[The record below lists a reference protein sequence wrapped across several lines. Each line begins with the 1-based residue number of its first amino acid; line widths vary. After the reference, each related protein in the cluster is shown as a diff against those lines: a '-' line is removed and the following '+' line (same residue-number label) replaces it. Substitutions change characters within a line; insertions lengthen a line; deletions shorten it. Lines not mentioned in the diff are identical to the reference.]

1 MDKSDKGAQFYKS
14 QSIESLLPQTIFGL
28 ELEPHEW
35 QVLIDVKFHRK
46 PFGSKRDHFCK
57 YKYIYLFTYNHSLAY
72 SIFDV
77 KPTINFITTVSAFF
91 LSFSKQKATSILEKK
106 DEHTAER
113 VSDLKTVPNPF
124 IVKM

>member
-1 MDKSDKGAQFYKS
+1 MNSMDKSDKGAQFYKS

-77 KPTINFITTVSAFF
+77 KPTIHFITTVSAFF
-91 LSFSKQKATSILEKK
+91 FCLFRNKKQLQFQKKRTSTRQRRSLI
-106 DEHTAER
+106 
-113 VSDLKTVPNPF
+113 
-124 IVKM
+124 